1 MKFKREEMKLTIDQ
15 KEMEEYFQ
23 ALNRQHEAFKKW
35 WNEKNEVNEKAYF
48 KAKETVRRIKL
59 EGTYEN

>member
-1 MKFKREEMKLTIDQ
+1 MKLTIDQ